1 MKWNGRMENG
11 GTVADLP
18 IQHSHTELQVTLI
31 LKCTRSFDGNGAS
44 LQHRLM
50 SLKLLYII
58 DAYNSSMAIFC
69 PLSGTSVIIN

>member
-1 MKWNGRMENG
+1 MKWNGGMENG

-44 LQHRLM
+44 LQQRLM
-50 SLKLLYII
+50 SLNNRLL
-58 DAYNSSMAIFC
+58 C
-69 PLSGTSVIIN
+69 GVLSFYTL